1 MYNFTG
7 CMKMRLHV
15 LLRTI
20 LSFIFYEKADQIQM
34 HLIPYKALQVSSDIG
49 SFSF

>member
-7 CMKMRLHV
+7 CRKMRLHV
-15 LLRTI
+15 LLRTVP
-20 LSFIFYEKADQIQM
+20 SFIFYEKADQIQM

>member
-20 LSFIFYEKADQIQM
+20 LSFICNEKADRIQV
-34 HLIPYKALQVSSDIG
+34 HLIPYEASKVSSDIG